1 MKNVERDP
9 ITGRFVSIKEKALH
23 VTLAPAKERKSKK
36 DTEDTEEII
45 SILSA
50 TYGIDATICQ
60 VEPENIKVGRKVTN
74 KMAGSD
80 PAPKQKKIMTIK
92 AVVKGVEIEKTFNEG
107 EIISF

>member
-36 DTEDTEEII
+36 DTEEII

-92 AVVKGVEIEKTFNEG
+92 AVVKGAEIEKTFNEG

>member
-23 VTLAPAKERKSKK
+23 VTIAPAKARKSKK
-36 DTEDTEEII
+36 DTEEKEII

-92 AVVKGVEIEKTFNEG
+92 AVVKGAEVEKTFNEG